1 MKNLLRKQIK
11 ILEEISR
18 TRDVLKGSISS
29 VCSTCHRARC
39 ICKNKNEKII
49 YRLTYKDKSQT
60 TKTVYVHKYN
70 LKKVKSMIK
79 NFEKIKKAIDEL
91 VEINI
96 KLLRADQKLTSEKN
110 K

>member
-1 MKNLLRKQIK
+1 MCLKVPSPQYA
-11 ILEEISR
+11 
-18 TRDVLKGSISS
+18 VLAIEPGAS
-29 VCSTCHRARC
+29 V
-39 ICKNKNEKII
+39 KNEKII